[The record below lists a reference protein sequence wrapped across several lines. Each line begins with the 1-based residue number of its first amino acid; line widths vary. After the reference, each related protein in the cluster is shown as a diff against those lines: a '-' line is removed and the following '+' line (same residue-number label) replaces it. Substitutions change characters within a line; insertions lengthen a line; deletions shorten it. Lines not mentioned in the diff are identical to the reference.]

1 MMGAGG
7 GRITHGLVRRE
18 SIVIHESYAD
28 GESAVRLNYVGMV
41 VVSTLLFVN
50 TASAE
55 WLMVGGTHKYDGYVD
70 MSTIGPT
77 GKTVTLW
84 TLKDFKVDRQ
94 IPQGTYRSVRIKKQI
109 DCEGHKSRPLQTKY
123 YASQMGKGRPLQS
136 GKATREWSRVTP
148 GSDGEAE
155 LKIACKKV

>member
-1 MMGAGG
+1 MLKYVGV
-7 GRITHGLVRRE
+7 ILC
-18 SIVIHESYAD
+18 SIVLSVH
-28 GESAVRLNYVGMV
+28 AV
-41 VVSTLLFVN
+41 
-50 TASAE
+50 SAE
-55 WLMVGGTHKYDGYVD
+55 WLMVGGTHKYNGYLD
-70 MSTIGPT
+70 MATIGPT

-109 DCEGHKSRPLQTKY
+109 DCEGHKSRPLRSKY
-123 YASQMGKGRPLQS
+123 YASQMGKGRPMQS
-136 GKATREWSRVTP
+136 GKAAREWSRVTP

>member
-1 MMGAGG
+1 MMRYIG
-7 GRITHGLVRRE
+7 
-18 SIVIHESYAD
+18 
-28 GESAVRLNYVGMV
+28 V
-41 VVSTLLFVN
+41 VLFSTLTVVN

-55 WLMVGGTHKYDGYVD
+55 WMKVGGTHKYDGYVD

-84 TLKDFKVDRQ
+84 TFKDFKVDRQ
-94 IPQGTYRSVRIKKQI
+94 VPQGTYRSVRIKKQI
-109 DCEGHKSRPLQTKY
+109 DCVGHKSRPLRIIY
-123 YASQMGKGRPLQS
+123 YPNQMGKGRPLQS
-136 GKATREWSRVTP
+136 GKATREWSRVTA

>member
-1 MMGAGG
+1 M
-7 GRITHGLVRRE
+7 
-18 SIVIHESYAD
+18 
-28 GESAVRLNYVGMV
+28 LNYAGAVLGV
-41 VVSTLLFVN
+41 TLLWVSA
-50 TASAE
+50 ASAE

-70 MSTIGPT
+70 TATIGPT

-109 DCEGHKSRPLQTKY
+109 DCEARKSRPLQTKY
-123 YASQMGKGRPLQS
+123 YANQMGKGRPLQS

>member
-1 MMGAGG
+1 MMLKYL
-7 GRITHGLVRRE
+7 GL
-18 SIVIHESYAD
+18 
-28 GESAVRLNYVGMV
+28 GLF
-41 VVSTLLFVN
+41 STLLWCT

-55 WLMVGGTHKYDGYVD
+55 WQLVGGTHKYDGYLD

-84 TLKDFKVDRQ
+84 TLRDFKVDRQ

-109 DCEGHKSRPLQTKY
+109 DCEARKSRPLQTKY
-123 YASQMGKGRPLQS
+123 YATQMGKGRPLQS

>member
-1 MMGAGG
+1 MLKYI
-7 GRITHGLVRRE
+7 R
-18 SIVIHESYAD
+18 VI
-28 GESAVRLNYVGMV
+28 LC
-41 VVSTLLFVN
+41 STLLCVN

-70 MSTIGPT
+70 MATIGPT

-84 TLKDFKVDRQ
+84 TLKDFKVDRH
-94 IPQGTYRSVRIKKQI
+94 IPQGTYRSVRIKKHL
-109 DCEGHKSRPLQTKY
+109 DCEGRKSRPLQTKY
-123 YASQMGKGRPLQS
+123 YASQMGKGRPMQS
-136 GKATREWSRVTP
+136 GKATRLWSRVTP

>member
-1 MMGAGG
+1 
-7 GRITHGLVRRE
+7 
-18 SIVIHESYAD
+18 D
-28 GESAVRLNYVGMV
+28 GESGVMQKYVGVMLC
-41 VVSTLLFVN
+41 SMLLWAN
-50 TASAE
+50 AASAE
-55 WLMVGGTHKYDGYVD
+55 WMKVGGTHKYDGYVD
-70 MSTIGPT
+70 MATIGPT

-109 DCEGHKSRPLQTKY
+109 DCEGHKSRPLHNKY
-123 YASQMGKGRPLQS
+123 YASQMGKGRPMQS

-155 LKIACKKV
+155 FKIACKKV

>member
-1 MMGAGG
+1 
-7 GRITHGLVRRE
+7 
-18 SIVIHESYAD
+18 
-28 GESAVRLNYVGMV
+28 MV
-41 VVSTLLFVN
+41 KYLGVVLFSMLLCVN
-50 TASAE
+50 AASAE
-55 WLMVGGTHKYDGYVD
+55 WLIVGGTHKYDGYVD
-70 MSTIGPT
+70 MATIGPT
-77 GKTVTLW
+77 DKTVALW

-136 GKATREWSRVTP
+136 GQATREWSRVTP

-155 LKIACKKV
+155 LKNACKKV

>member
-1 MMGAGG
+1 MMKCVM
-7 GRITHGLVRRE
+7 LV
-18 SIVIHESYAD
+18 
-28 GESAVRLNYVGMV
+28 M
-41 VVSTLLFVN
+41 VSTLLFWSV
-50 TASAE
+50 ASAE
-55 WLMVGGTHKYDGYVD
+55 WILIGGTHKYDGYVD
-70 MSTIGPT
+70 VATIGPT

-109 DCEGHKSRPLQTKY
+109 DCLAHKSRPLQTRY
-123 YASQMGKGRPLQS
+123 YATQMVKGRTLQS
-136 GKATREWSRVTP
+136 GKGTREWSRVTA

>member
-1 MMGAGG
+1 MMLKY
-7 GRITHGLVRRE
+7 IGL
-18 SIVIHESYAD
+18 
-28 GESAVRLNYVGMV
+28 GLF
-41 VVSTLLFVN
+41 STLLWCATV
-50 TASAE
+50 SAE
-55 WLMVGGTHKYDGYVD
+55 WQLVGGTHKYDGYVD

-84 TLKDFKVDRQ
+84 TLRDFKVDRQ

-123 YASQMGKGRPLQS
+123 YATQMGKGRPLQS

>member
-1 MMGAGG
+1 MLKYLVMIMGAILLVGG
-7 GRITHGLVRRE
+7 
-18 SIVIHESYAD
+18 
-28 GESAVRLNYVGMV
+28 
-41 VVSTLLFVN
+41 

-70 MSTIGPT
+70 MATIGPT

-94 IPQGTYRSVRIKKQI
+94 IPQGTYRSVKIKKQI
-109 DCEGHKSRPLQTKY
+109 DCDGRKSRPLQTKY
-123 YASQMGKGRPLQS
+123 YAGQMAKGRPMQS
-136 GKATREWSRVTP
+136 GKATREWSRVTA

-155 LKIACKKV
+155 FKIACKKV

>member
-1 MMGAGG
+1 MMLKYL
-7 GRITHGLVRRE
+7 GL
-18 SIVIHESYAD
+18 
-28 GESAVRLNYVGMV
+28 GLF
-41 VVSTLLFVN
+41 STLLWCT

-55 WLMVGGTHKYDGYVD
+55 WQLVGGTHKYDGYVD

-123 YASQMGKGRPLQS
+123 YATQMGKGRPLQS
-136 GKATREWSRVTP
+136 GKATREWLRVTP

>member
-1 MMGAGG
+1 MRRSVVMIMGA
-7 GRITHGLVRRE
+7 ILL
-18 SIVIHESYAD
+18 IVE
-28 GESAVRLNYVGMV
+28 
-41 VVSTLLFVN
+41 

-55 WLMVGGTHKYDGYVD
+55 WVLVGGTHKYDGYVD
-70 MSTIGPT
+70 MATIGPT

-94 IPQGTYRSVRIKKQI
+94 IPQGTYRSVKIKKQI
-109 DCEGHKSRPLQTKY
+109 DCDGRKSRPLQTKY
-123 YASQMGKGRPLQS
+123 YAGQMAKGRPMQA

>member
-1 MMGAGG
+1 MMVKYLGAC
-7 GRITHGLVRRE
+7 LC
-18 SIVIHESYAD
+18 
-28 GESAVRLNYVGMV
+28 
-41 VVSTLLFVN
+41 STLLCAGTV
-50 TASAE
+50 SAE

-70 MSTIGPT
+70 MATIGPT
-77 GKTVTLW
+77 GRTVTLW

-155 LKIACKKV
+155 FKIACKKV

>member
-1 MMGAGG
+1 M
-7 GRITHGLVRRE
+7 
-18 SIVIHESYAD
+18 
-28 GESAVRLNYVGMV
+28 LNYAGAVLGV
-41 VVSTLLFVN
+41 TLLWVSA
-50 TASAE
+50 ASAE

-70 MSTIGPT
+70 MATIGPT

-109 DCEGHKSRPLQTKY
+109 DCEARKSRPLQTKY
-123 YASQMGKGRPLQS
+123 YANQMGKGRPLQS
-136 GKATREWSRVTP
+136 GKATREWSRVTA

>member
-1 MMGAGG
+1 M
-7 GRITHGLVRRE
+7 
-18 SIVIHESYAD
+18 
-28 GESAVRLNYVGMV
+28 LNYAGAVLGV
-41 VVSTLLFVN
+41 TLLWVSA
-50 TASAE
+50 ASAE

-70 MSTIGPT
+70 MATIGPT

-109 DCEGHKSRPLQTKY
+109 DCEARKSRPLQTKY
-123 YASQMGKGRPLQS
+123 YATQMGKGRPLQS
-136 GKATREWSRVTP
+136 GKATREWSRVTA

>member
-1 MMGAGG
+1 MLKYMV
-7 GRITHGLVRRE
+7 L
-18 SIVIHESYAD
+18 
-28 GESAVRLNYVGMV
+28 GMF
-41 VVSTLLFVN
+41 STLLLWDA
-50 TASAE
+50 ASAE
-55 WLMVGGTHKYDGYVD
+55 WMLVGGTHKYDGYVD
-70 MSTIGPT
+70 MATIGPT
-77 GKTVTLW
+77 GRTVTLW